1 MMAFEEE
8 DLGDEICNSIA
19 SEKHL
24 RWLAKKHFVRRIL
37 EREPER
43 NFCVILIFWLFETCN
58 FYKKFLFKNLS
69 IYRVFIS
76 WYDALYKL

>member
-8 DLGDEICNSIA
+8 DLGDEIYNSIA

-24 RWLAKKHFVRRIL
+24 RWLAKKPFVRRIL

-43 NFCVILIFWLFETCN
+43 NLCAILIF
-58 FYKKFLFKNLS
+58 
-69 IYRVFIS
+69 
-76 WYDALYKL
+76 